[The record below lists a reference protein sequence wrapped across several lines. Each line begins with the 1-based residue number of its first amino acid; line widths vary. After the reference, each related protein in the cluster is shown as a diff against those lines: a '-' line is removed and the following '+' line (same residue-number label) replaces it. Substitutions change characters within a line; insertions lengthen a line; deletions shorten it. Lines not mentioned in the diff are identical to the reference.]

1 LLVPGVRRLRYSRY
15 ADDHLLGFTG
25 PKAEAEEI
33 KQRLAAF
40 LRDDFKLELSHD
52 KTLITHARSGAARF
66 LGYEI
71 TVQHDSR
78 RIVRG
83 RRSANAA
90 IGLRVPKDV
99 IKAKCSRYLAKGKP
113 AHRGALIHNDD
124 HTIIATFGA
133 EYRGITQYYLLAG
146 DVHRLHR
153 LEWVMKTSMLKTLAG
168 RHHSTVSKMAA
179 RHKAKI
185 ETPHGLRTC
194 FEARIERDGR
204 QPLVARFG
212 GIPLKRQKMAVISD
226 RQPLRVSYP
235 HKELIDRLLADTCE
249 ICKQTD
255 NIQVHHVRKLA
266 DLAEPR
272 QAQPDWV
279 RIMARRRR
287 KSLVVCGS
295 CYERI
300 QGWQTA

>member
-1 LLVPGVRRLRYSRY
+1 
-15 ADDHLLGFTG
+15 
-25 PKAEAEEI
+25 
-33 KQRLAAF
+33 
-40 LRDDFKLELSHD
+40 
-52 KTLITHARSGAARF
+52 
-66 LGYEI
+66 
-71 TVQHDSR
+71 
-78 RIVRG
+78 
-83 RRSANAA
+83 
-90 IGLRVPKDV
+90 VPKDV
-99 IKAKCSRYLAKGKP
+99 IKAKCSRYLANGKP
-113 AHRGALIHNDD
+113 AHQGALIHNDD
-124 HTIIATFGA
+124 HTIVATFGA
-133 EYRGITQYYLLAG
+133 EYRGIAQYYLLAG

-168 RHHSTVSKMAA
+168 KHHSTVSKMAA

-212 GIPLKRQKMAVISD
+212 GIPLKRQKTAVITD

-235 HKELIDRLLADTCE
+235 HRELIDRLLADTCE

-255 NIQVHHVRKLA
+255 NIQVHHVQKLA
-266 DLAEPR
+266 DLAETG
-272 QAQPDWV
+272 QAQPDWM

-300 QGWQTA
+300 QNQRMA